1 MRGLRPEGGSVVA
14 DRWAA
19 LRGVFAQ
26 RDIRR
31 IEIAWGF
38 STASAVAAT
47 VGLYLVVFLT
57 LWAGGFISPGR
68 IGESGSLQVA
78 GG

>member
-1 MRGLRPEGGSVVA
+1 VGVA
-14 DRWAA
+14 Q
-19 LRGVFAQ
+19 LFLVGVIVIFDFLLAP
-26 RDIRR
+26 
-31 IEIAWGF
+31 WW
-38 STASAVAAT
+38 AVAAT